1 MRVMIKVTMM
11 LIILIIRA
19 MVTMLEMMIVF
30 VNINSS
36 HISESFIVEDKGL
49 LLAWTDQQ
57 KDGDNTTS
65 RGEVLSFK
73 SRRRIQVLDVSVYH

>member
-11 LIILIIRA
+11 LIILIRV
-19 MVTMLEMMIVF
+19 MVTMLELMIVF

-49 LLAWTDQQ
+49 LLVWTDQQ

-65 RGEVLSFK
+65 RGEDLSF
-73 SRRRIQVLDVSVYH
+73 

>member
-11 LIILIIRA
+11 LIILIRV
-19 MVTMLEMMIVF
+19 MVTMLEMMIVC

-36 HISESFIVEDKGL
+36 HISESFIEEDKGL

-65 RGEVLSFK
+65 RGEVLSF
-73 SRRRIQVLDVSVYH
+73 

>member
-11 LIILIIRA
+11 LIILIRV

-36 HISESFIVEDKGL
+36 HISESFIEEDKGL

-65 RGEVLSFK
+65 RGEDLSF
-73 SRRRIQVLDVSVYH
+73 

>member
-11 LIILIIRA
+11 LIILIRV
-19 MVTMLEMMIVF
+19 MVTMLEMMIVC

-36 HISESFIVEDKGL
+36 HISESFIVEDKGF

-65 RGEVLSFK
+65 RGEDLSF
-73 SRRRIQVLDVSVYH
+73 

>member
-11 LIILIIRA
+11 LIILIRV

-49 LLAWTDQQ
+49 LVAWIDQQ

-65 RGEVLSFK
+65 RGEDLSF
-73 SRRRIQVLDVSVYH
+73 